1 MDSGGG
7 AGARRRTALERS
19 EQTAQGA
26 DSPAEV
32 DSWRGAFKKMTKKGL
47 Q

>member
-19 EQTAQGA
+19 EHTAQGA